1 MASSSRHRSL
11 KNAALPITG
20 PKDSVSKG
28 GVEIVP
34 AAIVH
39 GFLLSLLVPILI
51 AFFAA

>member
-20 PKDSVSKG
+20 PK
-28 GVEIVP
+28 VP